1 MDYIIPILLYLGMK
15 PSEIEEKT
23 KIKAQNIY
31 HANRVFKDQ
40 KVMERVSEI
49 MVKRRVND
57 GV

>member
-1 MDYIIPILLYLGMK
+1 MK